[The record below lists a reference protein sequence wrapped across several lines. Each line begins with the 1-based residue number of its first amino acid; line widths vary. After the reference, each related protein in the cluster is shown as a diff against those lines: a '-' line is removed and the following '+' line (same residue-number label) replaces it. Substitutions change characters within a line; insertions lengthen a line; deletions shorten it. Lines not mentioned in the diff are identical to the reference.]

1 MRWLARLFR
10 PWHEGSLG
18 LTFTT
23 GRKAETFRTMTPSQ
37 GRERGEM
44 KHLNDQ
50 ELMRIVQ
57 SGDYSP
63 ASEIYDRYSGRI
75 YNFAFRFLKNSEAAE
90 DATQEVFVKML
101 KHANQFHGDAKL
113 STWLFS
119 ITANWCRDYLRKA
132 DNKSKES
139 EDVLISLPAPSEL
152 APDRNLERRESERR
166 VQRALQSLTA
176 EQREAIL
183 LSRYQGLSYA
193 EIAQI
198 AGCSEGAVK
207 TRVFRAM
214 ETLKKI
220 LTGDASGGD
229 RWLNVVQ

>member
-1 MRWLARLFR
+1 MD
-10 PWHEGSLG
+10 
-18 LTFTT
+18 
-23 GRKAETFRTMTPSQ
+23 PSKS
-37 GRERGEM
+37 GDRREM
-44 KHLNDQ
+44 KHLSDQ

-57 SGDYSP
+57 AGDFSP

-132 DNKSKES
+132 DNKAKEA
-139 EDVLISLPAPSEL
+139 EDVLISIPAPAEL
-152 APDRNLERRESERR
+152 APDRTLEQRENEAR
-166 VQRALQSLTA
+166 VQRALSALTP

-214 ETLKKI
+214 ETLKKA
-220 LTGDASGGD
+220 LVGESRGGD
-229 RWLNVVQ
+229 RWLNAVR

>member
-1 MRWLARLFR
+1 MN
-10 PWHEGSLG
+10 
-18 LTFTT
+18 
-23 GRKAETFRTMTPSQ
+23 PSK

>member
-1 MRWLARLFR
+1 MPPSKQR
-10 PWHEGSLG
+10 
-18 LTFTT
+18 
-23 GRKAETFRTMTPSQ
+23 ET
-37 GRERGEM
+37 GEM
-44 KHLNDQ
+44 NHLSDQ

-57 SGDYSP
+57 GGDLSP

-90 DATQEVFVKML
+90 DAVQEVFVKMIR
-101 KHANQFHGDAKL
+101 HANQFHGDAKL

-132 DNKSKES
+132 DNKAKET
-139 EDVLISLPAPSEL
+139 EEVLIALPAPLEHG
-152 APDRNLERRESERR
+152 PDRTLERRESEQLVR
-166 VQRALQSLTA
+166 RALQELTP

-214 ETLKKI
+214 ETLKKT
-220 LTGDASGGD
+220 LAGSGETPRRVAPVGSGE
-229 RWLNVVQ
+229 RGTI

>member
-1 MRWLARLFR
+1 
-10 PWHEGSLG
+10 
-18 LTFTT
+18 
-23 GRKAETFRTMTPSQ
+23 
-37 GRERGEM
+37 M
-44 KHLNDQ
+44 KHLSDQ

-57 SGDYSP
+57 GGDLSP

-75 YNFAFRFLKNSEAAE
+75 YNFALRFLKNSEAAE
-90 DATQEVFVKML
+90 DATQEVFVKMIR
-101 KHANQFHGDAKL
+101 HASQFQGDAKL

-119 ITANWCRDYLRKA
+119 ITANWCRDFLRKA

-139 EDVLISLPAPSEL
+139 DDVLVTLPAPADQS
-152 APDRNLERRESERR
+152 PDRNLEQRENEVRI
-166 VQRALQSLTA
+166 QRALKALTP

-198 AGCSEGAVK
+198 SGCSEGAVK

-214 ETLKKI
+214 ETLKKA
-220 LTGDASGGD
+220 LVGEARGGD
-229 RWLNVVQ
+229 RWLNAVR

>member
-1 MRWLARLFR
+1 
-10 PWHEGSLG
+10 
-18 LTFTT
+18 
-23 GRKAETFRTMTPSQ
+23 
-37 GRERGEM
+37 M
-44 KHLNDQ
+44 KHLSDQ

-57 SGDYSP
+57 AGDFSP
-63 ASEIYDRYSGRI
+63 ASEIYDRYSARI
-75 YNFAFRFLKNSEAAE
+75 YNFAFRFLRNSEAAE
-90 DATQEVFVKML
+90 DAVQEVFVKML

-132 DNKSKES
+132 ENKSKDGDE
-139 EDVLISLPAPSEL
+139 VLVTLPTSPEL
-152 APDRNLERRESERR
+152 SPERNLERRENERM
-166 VQRALQSLTA
+166 VQRALAALTA

-214 ETLKKI
+214 ETLKKA
-220 LTGDASGGD
+220 LTSETRGGD
-229 RWLNVVQ
+229 RCLTALP

>member
-1 MRWLARLFR
+1 
-10 PWHEGSLG
+10 
-18 LTFTT
+18 
-23 GRKAETFRTMTPSQ
+23 MTASDERNK
-37 GRERGEM
+37 REM
-44 KHLNDQ
+44 THLSDQ
-50 ELMRIVQ
+50 ELMRLVQ
-57 SGDYSP
+57 AGDVSP
-63 ASEIYDRYSGRI
+63 AAEIYDRYSRRI
-75 YNFAFRFLKNSEAAE
+75 YNFAYRFLRNSEAAE

-132 DNKSKES
+132 DNRAKEA
-139 EDVLISLPAPSEL
+139 EEVLYSLPAPSEH
-152 APDRNLERRESERR
+152 APDRNLERRQDE
-166 VQRALQSLTA
+166 QLIQKALSALTP

-198 AGCSEGAVK
+198 SGCSEGAVK

-214 ETLKKI
+214 ETLKKA
-220 LTGDASGGD
+220 LAGDVRGGD
-229 RWLNVVQ
+229 RCLNAIS

>member
-1 MRWLARLFR
+1 MFA
-10 PWHEGSLG
+10 SN
-18 LTFTT
+18 
-23 GRKAETFRTMTPSQ
+23 
-37 GRERGEM
+37 GRETGEM
-44 KHLNDQ
+44 RHLSDQ

-57 SGDYSP
+57 AGDFSP

-75 YNFAFRFLKNSEAAE
+75 YNFAFRFLRNAEAAE

-101 KHANQFHGDAKL
+101 KHANQFNGDAKL

-132 DNKSKES
+132 DNKVKES
-139 EDVLISLPAPSEL
+139 DDVLVTLPSPSEL
-152 APDRNLERRESERR
+152 APDRALEQRENEQRIR
-166 VQRALQSLTA
+166 RALATLTP

-214 ETLKKI
+214 ETLKKT
-220 LTGDASGGD
+220 LAGEARGGD
-229 RWLNVVQ
+229 RWLNAVQ

>member
-1 MRWLARLFR
+1 
-10 PWHEGSLG
+10 
-18 LTFTT
+18 
-23 GRKAETFRTMTPSQ
+23 
-37 GRERGEM
+37 M

>member
-1 MRWLARLFR
+1 
-10 PWHEGSLG
+10 
-18 LTFTT
+18 
-23 GRKAETFRTMTPSQ
+23 
-37 GRERGEM
+37 M
-44 KHLNDQ
+44 KHLSDQ
-50 ELMRIVQ
+50 ELMRLVQ
-57 SGDYSP
+57 AGDVSP
-63 ASEIYDRYSGRI
+63 ASEIYDRYSSRI
-75 YNFAFRFLKNSEAAE
+75 YNFAYRFLRNSEAAE

-132 DNKSKES
+132 DNKAKEA
-139 EDVLISLPAPSEL
+139 EDVLFQLPAPSEH
-152 APDRNLERRESERR
+152 APDRNLERRQDE
-166 VQRALQSLTA
+166 QRIQKALAALTP

-198 AGCSEGAVK
+198 SGCSEGAVK

-214 ETLKKI
+214 ETLKKA
-220 LTGDASGGD
+220 LAGDVHGGE
-229 RWLNVVQ
+229 RCLNAIS

>member
-1 MRWLARLFR
+1 MNCRCNVLREAVRNL
-10 PWHEGSLG
+10 SLMP
-18 LTFTT
+18 T
-23 GRKAETFRTMTPSQ
+23 SD
-37 GRERGEM
+37 ERNKREM
-44 KHLNDQ
+44 KHLSDQ
-50 ELMRIVQ
+50 ELMRLVQ
-57 SGDYSP
+57 AGDFSP
-63 ASEIYDRYSGRI
+63 ASEIYDRYSSRI
-75 YNFAFRFLKNSEAAE
+75 YNFAYRFLRNSEAAE

-132 DNKSKES
+132 DNKAKEA
-139 EDVLISLPAPSEL
+139 EDVLFQIPAPAEL
-152 APDRNLERRESERR
+152 APDRNLERRQDE
-166 VQRALQSLTA
+166 QRIQKALSALTP

-198 AGCSEGAVK
+198 SGCSEGAVK

-214 ETLKKI
+214 ETLKKA
-220 LTGDASGGD
+220 LAGDVRGGE
-229 RWLNVVQ
+229 RCLNAIS

>member
-1 MRWLARLFR
+1 MRA
-10 PWHEGSLG
+10 SN
-18 LTFTT
+18 
-23 GRKAETFRTMTPSQ
+23 
-37 GRERGEM
+37 GRENGEM

-75 YNFAFRFLKNSEAAE
+75 YNFAFRFLKNAEAAE

-139 EDVLISLPAPSEL
+139 DDVLVTLPAPSEL
-152 APDRNLERRESERR
+152 SPDRSLEQREDAAR
-166 VQRALQSLTA
+166 VRKALESLTA

-214 ETLKKI
+214 ETLKKT
-220 LTGDASGGD
+220 LMGEGRGGD
-229 RWLNVVQ
+229 QCLNVAR

>member
-1 MRWLARLFR
+1 
-10 PWHEGSLG
+10 
-18 LTFTT
+18 
-23 GRKAETFRTMTPSQ
+23 
-37 GRERGEM
+37 M

-229 RWLNVVQ
+229 RCLNVVQ

>member
-1 MRWLARLFR
+1 M
-10 PWHEGSLG
+10 H
-18 LTFTT
+18 
-23 GRKAETFRTMTPSQ
+23 PSK
-37 GRERGEM
+37 GTESGEM

-75 YNFAFRFLKNSEAAE
+75 YNFALRFLKNSEAAE

-139 EDVLISLPAPSEL
+139 DDVLLTLATPSEL
-152 APDRNLERRESERR
+152 APDRNLERRENEQLVR
-166 VQRALQSLTA
+166 RALESLTE

-214 ETLKKI
+214 ETLKKT
-220 LTGDASGGD
+220 LMGASGGD
-229 RWLNVVQ
+229 RCLNVAQ

>member
-1 MRWLARLFR
+1 MAA
-10 PWHEGSLG
+10 S
-18 LTFTT
+18 
-23 GRKAETFRTMTPSQ
+23 KQ
-37 GRERGEM
+37 REPGEM
-44 KHLNDQ
+44 KHLSDQ

-57 SGDYSP
+57 AGDYSP

-75 YNFAFRFLKNSEAAE
+75 YNFAFRFLKNAEAAE

-101 KHANQFHGDAKL
+101 RYANQFHGDAKL

-132 DNKSKES
+132 DNKAKES
-139 EDVLISLPAPSEL
+139 DDVLVTLPASSDNS
-152 APDRNLERRESERR
+152 PDRNLEQRENELMVR
-166 VQRALQSLTA
+166 RALEALTP

-214 ETLKKI
+214 ETLKKA
-220 LTGDASGGD
+220 LTGQASGGD
-229 RWLNVVQ
+229 RCLNAVP

>member
-1 MRWLARLFR
+1 
-10 PWHEGSLG
+10 
-18 LTFTT
+18 
-23 GRKAETFRTMTPSQ
+23 
-37 GRERGEM
+37 M

-57 SGDYSP
+57 GGDYSP

-75 YNFAFRFLKNSEAAE
+75 YNFAFRFLRNAEAAE

-101 KHANQFHGDAKL
+101 KHANQFNGDAKL

-132 DNKSKES
+132 DNKTKES
-139 EDVLISLPAPSEL
+139 EDVLLTLASPMEN
-152 APDRNLERRESERR
+152 APDRKLEQRENEQR
-166 VQRALQSLTA
+166 VRRALDMLTP

-214 ETLKKI
+214 ETLKKA

-229 RWLNVVQ
+229 RCLNVVQ

>member
-1 MRWLARLFR
+1 MVA
-10 PWHEGSLG
+10 S
-18 LTFTT
+18 
-23 GRKAETFRTMTPSQ
+23 K
-37 GRERGEM
+37 GRETGM
-44 KHLNDQ
+44 KHLSDQ

-57 SGDYSP
+57 GGDHAP
-63 ASEIYDRYSGRI
+63 ASEIYDRYSARI
-75 YNFAFRFLKNSEAAE
+75 YNFALRFLRNSEAAE

-101 KHANQFHGDAKL
+101 KHANQFQGDAKL

-132 DNKSKES
+132 DNKTKES
-139 EDVLISLPAPSEL
+139 DDVLLTLPASGES
-152 APDRNLERRESERR
+152 ADRALERRENEVLVR
-166 VQRALQSLTA
+166 RALMILTP

-198 AGCSEGAVK
+198 SGCSEGAVK

-214 ETLKKI
+214 ETLKKT
-220 LTGDASGGD
+220 LAPEARGGD
-229 RWLNVVQ
+229 PCLTVS

>member
-1 MRWLARLFR
+1 M
-10 PWHEGSLG
+10 H
-18 LTFTT
+18 
-23 GRKAETFRTMTPSQ
+23 PSK
-37 GRERGEM
+37 GRESGEM

-75 YNFAFRFLKNSEAAE
+75 YNFALRFLKNSEAAE

-139 EDVLISLPAPSEL
+139 DDVLLTLATPSEL
-152 APDRNLERRESERR
+152 APDRNLERRENEQLVR
-166 VQRALQSLTA
+166 RALESLTE

-214 ETLKKI
+214 ETLKKT
-220 LTGDASGGD
+220 LMGASGGD
-229 RWLNVVQ
+229 RCLNVVQ